1 MFKSIRTVVYKV
13 ADLQKAKDW
22 YTILLGVKP
31 YFDEPFYVGFN
42 INDYELGLDPDME
55 DVSYGTSVVT
65 YWQVD
70 DIEQAKTDILNHD
83 GSLYKDIFDVGGD
96 VKVAEFKDPF
106 GNMIGIIEDKSFK
119 K

>member
-13 ADLQKAKDW
+13 SDLQKAKIW
-22 YTILLGVKP
+22 YSKLLNNEP

-42 INDYELGLDPDME
+42 INEYELGLDPSVE
-55 DVSYGTSVVT
+55 DVIYGTIPVA

-70 DIEQAKTDILNHD
+70 DIVKSKSSILEMGGFLHQDIEE
-83 GSLYKDIFDVGGD
+83 VGGD
-96 VKVAEFKDPF
+96 IKVAEFKDPF
-106 GNMIGIIEDKSFK
+106 GNVIGIIEDHSFK